1 MSARR
6 HLGAGAALSVV
17 VQGGPL
23 LAGAVLSVVLA
34 RTIGPSGNGQFALL
48 ATLTGLAAMAVS
60 LGLASGF
67 TFEVSRGR
75 WDVGHAFRTAY
86 LAGFVLGAIGFLA
99 GLAFWALTRHSVFEG
114 IGLVLAVLALASLP
128 PVLAYQYADAIL
140 LARERY
146 EGYAALELAHSATL
160 LVVGAGLAIPFGVTG
175 AVIGLP
181 AAALAGA
188 MTGVVLLARDRGR
201 EASRR
206 DPEPLRRAIRF
217 GLQSWG
223 ANLFQQVNYRLDVVI
238 LGGFATASAVG
249 VYSIALTITGVAW
262 VLPQALQTVLFPRV
276 ASLDEAS
283 AVGQIAA
290 RESDAALAKATR
302 HGVLLTLPAGL
313 LIAALLLVA
322 VPLLYGPKFTET
334 IKLGFVL
341 LPGVLLLGIGKVLS
355 SAIAGRGHPRY
366 TLYTAVASLPVTLG
380 LYFWLIPAYH
390 AWGAAA
396 ASSISYALSAL
407 LALFFF
413 RRVTRIPLRE
423 ALVPGA
429 DDVADYGGLA
439 RLARAWRPGR

>member
-1 MSARR
+1 
-6 HLGAGAALSVV
+6 
-17 VQGGPL
+17 
-23 LAGAVLSVVLA
+23 
-34 RTIGPSGNGQFALL
+34 
-48 ATLTGLAAMAVS
+48 
-60 LGLASGF
+60 
-67 TFEVSRGR
+67 
-75 WDVGHAFRTAY
+75 
-86 LAGFVLGAIGFLA
+86 
-99 GLAFWALTRHSVFEG
+99 
-114 IGLVLAVLALASLP
+114 
-128 PVLAYQYADAIL
+128 
-140 LARERY
+140 
-146 EGYAALELAHSATL
+146 
-160 LVVGAGLAIPFGVTG
+160 
-175 AVIGLP
+175 
-181 AAALAGA
+181 
-188 MTGVVLLARDRGR
+188 
-201 EASRR
+201 
-206 DPEPLRRAIRF
+206 
-217 GLQSWG
+217 
-223 ANLFQQVNYRLDVVI
+223 
-238 LGGFATASAVG
+238 
-249 VYSIALTITGVAW
+249 
-262 VLPQALQTVLFPRV
+262 V